1 MLKNKN
7 GGTLCKVEGRY
18 KGSISSCRYIQT
30 VVAILTNIVKY
41 LEEEYWG
48 EFNILLKY
56 LKGKGGVKLTP
67 TI

>member
-1 MLKNKN
+1 MP
-7 GGTLCKVEGRY
+7 TWV
-18 KGSISSCRYIQT
+18 CRYIQT

-56 LKGKGGVKLTP
+56 LKGKGGGETHSNHLVTGCDKIVDGSTVYN
-67 TI
+67 T